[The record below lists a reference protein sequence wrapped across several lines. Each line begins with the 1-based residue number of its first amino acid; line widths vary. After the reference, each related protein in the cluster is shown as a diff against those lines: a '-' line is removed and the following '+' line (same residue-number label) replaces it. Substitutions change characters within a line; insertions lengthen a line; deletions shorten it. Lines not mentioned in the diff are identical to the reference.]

1 MKNLKYGLIV
11 ICLFLVLLSISQ
23 IRSCINERISDDV
36 EELEGRLEAYQAHAE
51 EEKKALEEKIQARDG
66 ENEILV
72 KEIEESRKEQKK
84 ISGEMA
90 GKDKEISRLEE
101 EFALIEDVN
110 LKLDNALQQVEAW
123 KAKFSL
129 AMEDLKEEKWVSLR
143 WEEAYLNEK
152 ASKEDVLAAL
162 RKRDSIN
169 EICMKALDGKNK
181 QIKGLKLSR
190 TAERIGGSLLLILSF
205 ALAASK

>member
-36 EELEGRLEAYQAHAE
+36 EELEGRLEAYQAQAE

-72 KEIEESRKEQKK
+72 KENEESRKKQQK
-84 ISGEMA
+84 ISIEMGE
-90 GKDKEISRLEE
+90 KDKEISRLEE
-101 EFALIEDVN
+101 EFSLIEDVN

-123 KAKFSL
+123 KVKFSL

-143 WEEAYLNEK
+143 WEEVYLNEK

-181 QIKGLKLSR
+181 QIKGIKLSR
-190 TAERIGGSLLLILSF
+190 TAERIGGGLLLILSF